1 VTRREQEI
9 ILRLWREWCR
19 VWPEQ
24 YGHGSLQVKLK
35 GYDPVLDLIPA
46 QTYKDFFFEVVRG
59 HPKLRHLNVFEIVDV
74 ALNQTQAPET
84 PVFARPASVELDEEI
99 IGLPE
104 VEESEI
110 EIDEVAMEDTAQN
123 IEPFVVEVELMPVY
137 EPNDPQ
143 RQVDIG

>member
-1 VTRREQEI
+1 MTRQEQEI
-9 ILRLWREWCR
+9 ILRLWREWYR

-24 YGHGSLQVKLK
+24 CGHGSLQVKPE
-35 GYDPVLDLIPA
+35 GYDPVFDLIPS

-84 PVFARPASVELDEEI
+84 PVVARPASVELNEDVL
-99 IGLPE
+99 GLPI

-110 EIDEVAMEDTAQN
+110 DIDEVAMENIAEN
-123 IEPFVVEVELMPVY
+123 IEPFVVEVELLPVY
-137 EPNDPQ
+137 DPNGPQ
-143 RQVDIG
+143 RQADIA